1 MEAALW
7 VAKTGLDAQQTRMTV
22 IANNLAN
29 VNTTGFKRDRA
40 TFEDLLY
47 QNVRQGG
54 AQTSADTAAPTGL
67 LLGTGTRVVST
78 EKLHA
83 QGNLIQTQNA
93 FDLAISGE
101 GFFQILQP
109 DGTIAYTRD
118 GGFKVSGE
126 GVLVNSSGYRLQ
138 PELAIPQNAQTI
150 TIGADGT
157 VSIQAFGE
165 AQAQTIGQIQ
175 LARFLSP
182 TGLQAI
188 GENLF
193 RETTSSGPPQVGI
206 PSQQGN
212 GQLIQGALESSN
224 VNVVEE
230 MVSMIET
237 QRAYEVNS
245 KAIEAVDGMLRFAN
259 NNLG

>member
-22 IANNLAN
+22 IANNLSNA
-29 VNTTGFKRDRA
+29 NTTGFKRDRA

-47 QNVRQGG
+47 QNLRQGG
-54 AQTSADTAAPTGL
+54 AQTSANTAAPTGL

-78 EKLHA
+78 EKLHV

-93 FDLAISGE
+93 FDVAISGE

-109 DGTIAYTRD
+109 DGTLGYSRD
-118 GGFKVSGE
+118 GGFKLSAE

-138 PELAIPQNAQTI
+138 PEIAIPQNAKTI

-157 VSIQAFGE
+157 VSVQAVGQ

-175 LARFLSP
+175 IARFVSP
-182 TGLQAI
+182 SGLQSV
-188 GENLF
+188 GGNLY
-193 RETTSSGPPQVGI
+193 RETSSSGPPQVGI
-206 PSQQGN
+206 PTQQGN
-212 GQLIQGALESSN
+212 GQLAQGSLESSN

-230 MVSMIET
+230 MVNMIET
-237 QRAYEVNS
+237 ARAYEVNS
-245 KAIEAVDGMLRFAN
+245 KAIEAVDGMLRFTN
-259 NNLG
+259 NNL

>member
-67 LLGTGTRVVST
+67 LLGTGTRVVAT

-83 QGNLIQTQNA
+83 QGNIIQTENA
-93 FDLAISGE
+93 FDVAISGE

-109 DGTIAYTRD
+109 DGTLAYSRD
-118 GGFKVSGE
+118 GGFKISAE

-165 AQAQTIGQIQ
+165 PAAQAIGQIQ
-175 LARFLSP
+175 LARFLNPS
-182 TGLQAI
+182 GLQAI

-193 RETTSSGPPQVGI
+193 RETSSSGPPQVGI
-206 PSQQGN
+206 PTQQGV

-230 MVSMIET
+230 MVNMIET

-259 NNLG
+259 NNL

>member
-1 MEAALW
+1 
-7 VAKTGLDAQQTRMTV
+7 MTV

-175 LARFLSP
+175 VARFLSP

>member
-1 MEAALW
+1 
-7 VAKTGLDAQQTRMTV
+7 MTV

-54 AQTSADTAAPTGL
+54 AQTSAETAAPTGL

>member
-150 TIGADGT
+150 TIGTDGT

-165 AQAQTIGQIQ
+165 AQAQTIGQIS

-237 QRAYEVNS
+237 QRAYEINS
-245 KAIEAVDGMLRFAN
+245 KAISAVDGMLRFIN
-259 NNLG
+259 ERL

>member
-109 DGTIAYTRD
+109 DGTVAYTRD

-165 AQAQTIGQIQ
+165 AQAQTIGQIS

>member
-67 LLGTGTRVVST
+67 LLGTGTRVVAT

-83 QGNLIQTQNA
+83 QGNIIQTENA
-93 FDLAISGE
+93 FDVAISGE

-109 DGTIAYTRD
+109 DGTLAYSRD
-118 GGFKVSGE
+118 GGFKISAE

-165 AQAQTIGQIQ
+165 PAAQAIGQIQ
-175 LARFLSP
+175 LARFLNPS
-182 TGLQAI
+182 GLQAI
-188 GENLF
+188 GENLY
-193 RETTSSGPPQVGI
+193 RETSSSGPPQVGI
-206 PSQQGN
+206 PTQQGV

-230 MVSMIET
+230 MVNMIET

-259 NNLG
+259 NNL

>member
-67 LLGTGTRVVST
+67 LLGTGTRVVAT

-83 QGNLIQTQNA
+83 QGNIIQTQNA
-93 FDLAISGE
+93 FDVAISGE

-109 DGTIAYTRD
+109 DGTLAYSRD
-118 GGFKVSGE
+118 GGFKISAE

-165 AQAQTIGQIQ
+165 PAAQAIGQIQ
-175 LARFLSP
+175 LARFLNPS
-182 TGLQAI
+182 GLQAI
-188 GENLF
+188 GENLY
-193 RETTSSGPPQVGI
+193 RETSSSGPPQVGI
-206 PSQQGN
+206 PTQQGV

-230 MVSMIET
+230 MVNMIET

-259 NNLG
+259 NNL

>member
-78 EKLHA
+78 EKIHA
-83 QGNLIQTQNA
+83 QGNVIQTQNA

-150 TIGADGT
+150 TVGADGT

-165 AQAQTIGQIQ
+165 AQAQTIGQFQ

-206 PSQQGN
+206 PSQQGA

-230 MVSMIET
+230 MVAMIET

-245 KAIEAVDGMLRFAN
+245 KAIEAVDGMLRYVN